1 MEPRSQRT
9 SVVLGAS
16 AALIGALVALSR
28 LDRDE
33 AGPPVEVVDL
43 RHVGPGA
50 SESVL
55 VAGRELRVAVPA
67 GPDQGATHGTV
78 VLSRPDGHGPD
89 ELERDGSLESLHV
102 ADLDADGVEDAL
114 LTIRNGGSGS
124 YVQLFVLLSGSP
136 EAYAPQE
143 LPANSDP
150 GVDGYCGH
158 DRVRVRDG
166 VVERRVATFRDAD
179 QPSDPSRGTATREAD
194 TNADPGGPERAL
206 TFDLASWTWR
216 PGP

>member
-1 MEPRSQRT
+1 MDSRTQRT

-16 AALIGALVALSR
+16 AALIVALVALSR
-28 LDRDE
+28 VDRDE
-33 AGPPVEVVDL
+33 PRPPVEVFDL
-43 RHVGPGA
+43 RHVGPGV

-55 VAGRELRVAVPA
+55 VDGRELRITVPA
-67 GPDQGATHGTV
+67 GLEEGATYGTV
-78 VLSRPDGHGPD
+78 VLSRPGGPGPN

-124 YVQLFVLLSGSP
+124 YVQMFVLLSGSP
-136 EAYAPQE
+136 EAYVPRE
-143 LPANSDP
+143 LPAQSAP

-166 VVERRVATFRDAD
+166 VVERRVATFRDAG
-179 QPSDPSRGTATREAD
+179 QASDPGVGTGPREAD
-194 TNADPGGPERAL
+194 TNAAPGGAERAL

-216 PGP
+216 PGS